1 MHGRHGVPDN
11 LPPPPGGSY
20 GRPTPTPV
28 DLDKPGVVR
37 QRCWMKKRPTAKSS
51 PKKGKDPY
59 LLALGKIWPSIL
71 LAYDDF
77 KDLKPILEYRLR
89 EKILYA
95 YPALPYINDLTDRTR
110 EQARRTYMDAIAGG
124 EIMVFICDT
133 GKRVLRS
140 YVFPV
145 EEPEKGRSKST
156 VL

>member
-1 MHGRHGVPDN
+1 
-11 LPPPPGGSY
+11 
-20 GRPTPTPV
+20 
-28 DLDKPGVVR
+28 
-37 QRCWMKKRPTAKSS
+37 MKKRPTTKSS
-51 PKKGKDPY
+51 PEKGKDPY

-71 LAYDDF
+71 SAYDDF

-95 YPALPYINDLTDRTR
+95 YPALPYINDLNDRTR

-124 EIMVFICDT
+124 EIMVFVSDT
-133 GKRVLRS
+133 SKRVLRS

-145 EEPEKGRSKST
+145 EEPEKGGSKST

>member
-1 MHGRHGVPDN
+1 MN
-11 LPPPPGGSY
+11 
-20 GRPTPTPV
+20 
-28 DLDKPGVVR
+28 
-37 QRCWMKKRPTAKSS
+37 KRPTTKSR

-77 KDLKPILEYRLR
+77 KDFKPILEYRLR
-89 EKILYA
+89 EKIIYA
-95 YPALPYINDLTDRTR
+95 YPAMPYINDLTDRTR

-124 EIMVFICDT
+124 EIMVFVCDT
-133 GKRVLRS
+133 SKRVLRS